1 MDYQGSPE
9 TLLKKVDW
17 DDRRISLGVVA
28 AVMWKFDLVE
38 PRGTSY

>member
-28 AVMWKFDLVE
+28 VMWKFDLVE